1 MLRHG
6 LFNLL
11 IAIALV
17 VVTAITAREAVATT
31 VLRSQGNKAGVC
43 ASLPSRH
50 SLRTEYV
57 KEANMW
63 VVRTE
68 NGPTGTDGGLIDLL
82 SDYRSCS
89 R

>member
-1 MLRHG
+1 MLKHR

-11 IAIALV
+11 IAIVLML
-17 VVTAITAREAVATT
+17 VTALTVREAVATT
-31 VLRSQGNKAGVC
+31 IVIAQGNSIIRC
-43 ASLPSRH
+43 ANLPSRH
-50 SLRTEYV
+50 SIRTQYV
-57 KEANMW
+57 KEANVW

-82 SDYRSCS
+82 SKYRTCS

>member
-31 VLRSQGNKAGVC
+31 ALRSQGNKAVVC

>member
-31 VLRSQGNKAGVC
+31 ALRSQGSKAGEC
-43 ASLPSRH
+43 TSLPSRH

>member
-1 MLRHG
+1 MLRHRE
-6 LFNLL
+6 FNLL

-17 VVTAITAREAVATT
+17 IVTAFTAREAVATT
-31 VLRSQGNKAGVC
+31 ILRSQGNKPGVC
-43 ASLPSRH
+43 ASLPSRY

-57 KEANMW
+57 KEANVW
-63 VVRTE
+63 VVQTE
-68 NGPTGTDGGLIDLL
+68 NGLTGIDGGLIDLL

>member
-1 MLRHG
+1 MLRHR
-6 LFNLL
+6 LFNLW
-11 IAIALV
+11 IAIALAS
-17 VVTAITAREAVATT
+17 VTAFTAREAVAITI
-31 VLRSQGNKAGVC
+31 LRSQENKASVC
-43 ASLPSRH
+43 ASLPSRY

-57 KEANMW
+57 KEANLW

-68 NGPTGTDGGLIDLL
+68 NGSTGTDGGLIDLL

>member
-1 MLRHG
+1 MLRHR

-17 VVTAITAREAVATT
+17 IVTAITAREAVATT
-31 VLRSQGNKAGVC
+31 ALRSQGNKADMC
-43 ASLPSRH
+43 ASLPSRY
-50 SLRTEYV
+50 SLHTEYV

>member
-1 MLRHG
+1 MLRHR

-11 IAIALV
+11 IAISLV
-17 VVTAITAREAVATT
+17 IVTAFTAREAVATT
-31 VLRSQGNKAGVC
+31 ILRSQGNKASVC
-43 ASLPSRH
+43 ASLPSRY
-50 SLRTEYV
+50 SLRTEYM
-57 KEANMW
+57 KDANLW

-82 SDYRSCS
+82 SEYRSCS

>member
-1 MLRHG
+1 MLRNR

-17 VVTAITAREAVATT
+17 IVTAFTAREALATT
-31 VLRSQGNKAGVC
+31 ILRSQGNKAGVC

-57 KEANMW
+57 KEANLW
-63 VVRTE
+63 AVRTE
-68 NGPTGTDGGLIDLL
+68 HGPTGTDGGLIALL

>member
-1 MLRHG
+1 MLRNRV
-6 LFNLL
+6 FNLL

-17 VVTAITAREAVATT
+17 IVTAFTAREAVATT
-31 VLRSQGNKAGVC
+31 ILSSEGNKARVC
-43 ASLPSRH
+43 ASLPSLY
-50 SLRTEYV
+50 SLRTEYM
-57 KEANMW
+57 KETNVW

-68 NGPTGTDGGLIDLL
+68 NGPTGTDGGLINLL

>member
-1 MLRHG
+1 MLRN
-6 LFNLL
+6 LVFNLL

-17 VVTAITAREAVATT
+17 IVTAFTAREAVATT
-31 VLRSQGNKAGVC
+31 ILISDGNKPSAC

-50 SLRTEYV
+50 SLSTEYV

-68 NGPTGTDGGLIDLL
+68 SGTAGRDGGLIDLL
-82 SDYRSCS
+82 SSYRACS

>member
-1 MLRHG
+1 MLRHR

-17 VVTAITAREAVATT
+17 IVTAITAREAVATT
-31 VLRSQGNKAGVC
+31 ALRSQGNKAGMC
-43 ASLPSRH
+43 ASLPSRY
-50 SLRTEYV
+50 SLHAEYV

-68 NGPTGTDGGLIDLL
+68 NGPTGTDGGLIGLL